1 MQILS
6 IQSSVAYGYAGNSA
20 ATFPLQRLGHQV
32 WPVLTVHFSNHT
44 GYGSFRGT
52 VFEPSVV
59 ADVVRGVGERGVF
72 PDVDIVLSG
81 YLGSPGVAEVVLD
94 AARAVKAA
102 NPAAVYCCDP
112 VMGDLGKGMF
122 VQRDLPELIRSRVV
136 PAADVL
142 TPNAFELAYLAGS
155 GGDPATSIP
164 ADVTT
169 KAGLLAAVDT
179 VRATGPRT
187 VLVTSVDD
195 AAAIAPVPGGS
206 DGAGDTGE
214 YFGMTP
220 TSPPASSS
228 ALPPASTPASPSP
241 DCCEISGKSGSKGD
255 ISQQS
260 GGEAGGDTNA
270 RTIGMI
276 AVDATGAYEVRTP
289 RLPLLANGA
298 GDVTAALF
306 VAHLR
311 EAGIEEALKRT
322 ASSVYAILAETVRQA
337 QEAAGSSGAGSGVEI
352 ALVEAQEA
360 IAHPACEFPVTRLR

>member
-1 MQILS
+1 MRILS

-20 ATFPLQRLGHQV
+20 ATFPLQRLGHEV

-44 GYGSFRGT
+44 GYGSFRGL
-52 VFEPSVV
+52 VFDPSDV
-59 ADVVRGVGERGVF
+59 AEVVRGIGERGAFGRV
-72 PDVDIVLSG
+72 DVVLSG

-94 AARAVKAA
+94 AVAAVKAA

-122 VQRDLPELIRSRVV
+122 VTRELPELIRSRML
-136 PAADVL
+136 PAADVV

-155 GGDPATSIP
+155 GGDPATAVPAYVGSI
-164 ADVTT
+164 D
-169 KAGLLAAVDT
+169 GLLAAVDRL
-179 VRATGPRT
+179 RAMGPSV

-195 AAAIAPVPGGS
+195 AAGIVPVAGGS

-214 YFGMTP
+214 FFGRP
-220 TSPPASSS
+220 DRPADSPYGATGFES
-228 ALPPASTPASPSP
+228 
-241 DCCEISGKSGSKGD
+241 D
-255 ISQQS
+255 
-260 GGEAGGDTNA
+260 
-270 RTIGMI
+270 RTVGMI
-276 AVDATGAYEVRTP
+276 AVDDSGAYLVRTP

-311 EAGIEEALKRT
+311 TAGIEAALART
-322 ASSVYAILAETVRQA
+322 ASSLHGILAETIRQ
-337 QEAAGSSGAGSGVEI
+337 GRVEI
-352 ALVEAQEA
+352 ALVAAQEA